1 MRLEHTAYGTASP
14 YRTADG
20 SEIRELMHPSQHAV
34 RRQSLAEAVI
44 APGAATLL
52 HAHRRSEEV
61 YHVVAGTGRMTLGGA
76 VFQVGRGD
84 TVVIRPGIAH
94 RVENSGRGELRILCA
109 CTPAYSHKDTIVLQ
123 AG

>member
-1 MRLEHTAYGTASP
+1 MRLEHTAYGSASP
-14 YRTADG
+14 YHTADG

-52 HAHRRSEEV
+52 HLHRRREEV
-61 YHVVAGTGRMTLGGA
+61 YHVVAGSGRMTLGGA
-76 VFQVGRGD
+76 VFQVERGD

-94 RVENSGRGELRILCA
+94 RIENRGRAELRILCA
-109 CTPAYSHKDTIVLQ
+109 CTPAYSHEDTIVLRS
-123 AG
+123 G